1 MASEVPQ
8 KVKKTNA
15 FSPFE
20 KQIVGSFTAAFSPTA
35 VARQFRKAVS
45 RDRNR
50 FQDFEYDLDLTY
62 ITNNIIAMGFPS
74 SGIEQLWR
82 NSIKEVC
89 SMLNK
94 YHEDHFTIW
103 NLSGRKYSYE
113 KFNQK
118 VLDYGFPDH
127 HSPPLELL
135 FKIVLSMHSYLTADV
150 ANVSVVH
157 CMGGKGRTGTVIACY
172 LLYIGMFSDPIDA
185 LRFFA
190 EKRSSISKGVIQAS
204 QIRYTKYFG
213 DLIKRTKDQPLDL
226 RKRVSLLKV
235 LMGPPPL
242 WSKKKNGC
250 RPVIELYSTHHYP
263 KKLLYSSTVDRT
275 ATRWYT
281 VNEGPIIWNVE
292 CTLESDILLVVCK
305 NSTDKKKPK
314 KMFRFSFHCAFI
326 DLVNNPILVLKLEDF
341 DLNSSTKKKIGKWF
355 HPIFEVRLV
364 FDVVRS
370 DMKQLDWIPTYNYDI
385 EVNKFFQQMND
396 ESLKM
401 LRPGKVVHV
410 PNESETASYN
420 NGNESENSGNDLT
433 QKGNGKR
440 MTLIGSFR
448 RPSHNSFNSVSQVS
462 TKQIVQRSESNG
474 DNVEEDMKDSVSNR
488 SSVGSDGDIR
498 EENRSPTKT
507 DHTEEGKIVLSE
519 SCGVS
524 NRKGTFFF
532 NSSISESEQMNALF
546 SADSAVPVLL
556 EEDQDTSGNASSSEE
571 ERRHSRLFDSDEI
584 LDAVGELDRLLEK
597 IDEEKRHRVS
607 IVQRQEETKKGNSPT
622 RKITIGKFGM
632 M

>member
-1 MASEVPQ
+1 
-8 KVKKTNA
+8 
-15 FSPFE
+15 
-20 KQIVGSFTAAFSPTA
+20 
-35 VARQFRKAVS
+35 
-45 RDRNR
+45 
-50 FQDFEYDLDLTY
+50 
-62 ITNNIIAMGFPS
+62 
-74 SGIEQLWR
+74 
-82 NSIKEVC
+82 
-89 SMLNK
+89 
-94 YHEDHFTIW
+94 
-103 NLSGRKYSYE
+103 
-113 KFNQK
+113 
-118 VLDYGFPDH
+118 
-127 HSPPLELL
+127 
-135 FKIVLSMHSYLTADV
+135 
-150 ANVSVVH
+150 
-157 CMGGKGRTGTVIACY
+157 
-172 LLYIGMFSDPIDA
+172 
-185 LRFFA
+185 
-190 EKRSSISKGVIQAS
+190 
-204 QIRYTKYFG
+204 
-213 DLIKRTKDQPLDL
+213 
-226 RKRVSLLKV
+226 
-235 LMGPPPL
+235 
-242 WSKKKNGC
+242 
-250 RPVIELYSTHHYP
+250 
-263 KKLLYSSTVDRT
+263 
-275 ATRWYT
+275 
-281 VNEGPIIWNVE
+281 
-292 CTLESDILLVVCK
+292 
-305 NSTDKKKPK
+305 
-314 KMFRFSFHCAFI
+314 
-326 DLVNNPILVLKLEDF
+326 
-341 DLNSSTKKKIGKWF
+341 
-355 HPIFEVRLV
+355 
-364 FDVVRS
+364 
-370 DMKQLDWIPTYNYDI
+370 
-385 EVNKFFQQMND
+385 
-396 ESLKM
+396 M